1 MQKTLSEN
9 QSHSRSQNSQKED
22 QLKNVLVTIKSNPKF
37 IKLLF
42 YSLNSLE
49 NFVTPPN
56 REIRTNAKLIIN
68 HEGLDILLSVAEV
81 NVSNE
86 EVLRVSI
93 YII

>member
-9 QSHSRSQNSQKED
+9 QTHSRSQNSQKED